1 MCRLKHFIL
10 SIVVSSILAC
20 IPLYIAVKHN
30 SMGEFCTAKSLALS
44 TCRYDFNYIFMVW
57 GSWFVI
63 IFVCLIVLTFLML
76 VVKRLVQKQWQ

>member
-1 MCRLKHFIL
+1 MCRLKHFIV

-57 GSWFVI
+57 GSWQGKITKPLALQGLAKGSCCYGSLFS
-63 IFVCLIVLTFLML
+63 
-76 VVKRLVQKQWQ
+76 